1 MDSKWS
7 RPRVNSRFKAFIVM
21 QRKNISLY
29 NEILSLLSAH
39 RSRLICTNRLNVE
52 TVQTHT
58 TTFIILFIITPN
70 IFHKSN
76 PRCKCSICQRNSRF
90 STFSY
95 IHKITEWKCHL
106 NFIIIIIPLYIQKWI
121 FLNVINISFKMFYF
135 FLEFQHFQQNR

>member
-1 MDSKWS
+1 MITAPLTNIVKVFYSLKTVLS
-7 RPRVNSRFKAFIVM
+7 NGFEVIQTRVNSRFKAFIVM

-58 TTFIILFIITPN
+58 TTFIILFNITPN

-76 PRCKCSICQRNSRF
+76 PRCKCSICRF

-95 IHKITEWKCHL
+95 IHKITE
-106 NFIIIIIPLYIQKWI
+106 
-121 FLNVINISFKMFYF
+121 
-135 FLEFQHFQQNR
+135 